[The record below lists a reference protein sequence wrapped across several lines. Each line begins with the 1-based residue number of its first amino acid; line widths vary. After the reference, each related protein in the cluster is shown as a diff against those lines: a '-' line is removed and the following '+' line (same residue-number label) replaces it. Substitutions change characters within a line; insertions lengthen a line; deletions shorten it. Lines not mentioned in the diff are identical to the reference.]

1 MPSRTEIVSLYLDA
15 QKSRES
21 GKIDEVEKYLADD
34 IVLASPMGNTSGKD
48 KILSRMRGD
57 GGRMAQL
64 TANLTWSTPVEADGK
79 VSVGADLPP
88 GLPLPF
94 PIRGIDLKFSFTAD
108 DRIAQIDF
116 SPRM

>member
-1 MPSRTEIVSLYLDA
+1 MPSRTEIVTLYLDA
-15 QKSRES
+15 QKTRDSS
-21 GKIDEVEKYLADD
+21 KVDEIEKYLADD

-64 TANLTWSTPVEADGK
+64 TANLQWSAPVDTDGK
-79 VSVGADLPP
+79 VKVGADMPP
-88 GLPLPF
+88 GLALPF
-94 PIRGIDLKFSFTAD
+94 PIRGIDLEFSFTAE
-108 DRIAQIDF
+108 DRIAKIDF

>member
-15 QKSRES
+15 QKSREPS
-21 GKIDEVEKYLADD
+21 KIDEIEKYLAHD
-34 IVLASPMGNTSGKD
+34 IVLASPMGSTSGKD

-57 GGRMAQL
+57 GGRMAQM
-64 TANLTWSTPVEADGK
+64 TANLAWSAPVESGGTVD
-79 VSVGADLPP
+79 VGADMPA
-88 GLPLPF
+88 GAPLPF

-108 DRIAQIDF
+108 DRISKIDF